1 MTDPTRGDIVD
12 QQMADI
18 LGEKY
23 LAYALSTIMSRSLPD
38 VRDGLKPVHRR
49 VLYAMR
55 ELNLA
60 SNTPPRKSAQVVG
73 SVIGKYHPHGDT
85 AVYDTMVRL
94 AQDFSSRY
102 PLVDG
107 QGNFGNIDGDGA
119 AAMRYTESR
128 LTAVAEAMLQGLDED
143 SVDFRPTYDGQE
155 NEPIVLP
162 SAFPNLLANG
172 STGIAV
178 GMATAIPPHNAGEL
192 ADALLLMVENPAV
205 DIEEI
210 VKLVPGPD
218 FPTGGVMIEPAE
230 AILEAYRTGRGGFR
244 VRARWE
250 IEKGQQGAYN
260 IIVTEMP
267 YQVQKSRL
275 IERIAELLNDK
286 KLPLLDD
293 VRDESSDTIRLVLV
307 PKTRN
312 VDAQMLMEQLF
323 RATDLENRIPFNMN
337 VLDGGLVPRVMN
349 LKEALRAFLDH
360 RHEVLERRSRFRLA
374 EIDRRLEVLEGYL
387 IAYLNIDEVIRIIR
401 EEDEPKPVMMA
412 RWGLSDPQV
421 EAILNMRLR
430 ALRKLE
436 EIQITT
442 ERNKL
447 AGERKA
453 LVALLGS
460 DAKRWAAV
468 GREIE
473 EMKKKFGQAT
483 TLGKRRT
490 TLDIAPVV
498 AELPRN
504 AHIEREPVTVLVSEK
519 GWARAVGGHDIDLD
533 AVKFKEGDKGRFVV
547 KADTTDLLL
556 IFATDG
562 KAFTVEVDKLPRGRG
577 FGEPLRL
584 MVDLGNDA
592 EPLTVF
598 RHQPGAKLLV
608 VAGDS
613 RGFLV
618 TEDDIIARTRSGKQV
633 LNMPAAVEAIAC
645 KPADGDHVAVMGDN
659 RKLLVFPLSEVPEIA
674 RGRGVILQKHKDG
687 AVVDVKII
695 RIAEGISW
703 PQGGRTRTE
712 NDLRPWL
719 GARASAGRMAPNGF
733 PKNNR
738 FA

>member
-1 MTDPTRGDIVD
+1 MTDATRGDIVD

-119 AAMRYTESR
+119 AAMRYTEAR

-192 ADALLLMVENPAV
+192 ADALLLMIENPAV

-218 FPTGGVMIEPAE
+218 FPTGGVMIETAD
-230 AILEAYRTGRGGFR
+230 AILDAYRTGRGGFR
-244 VRARWE
+244 VRARWK

-360 RHEVLERRSRFRLA
+360 RHEVLERRSRFRLS

-387 IAYLNIDEVIRIIR
+387 VAYLNIDEVIRIIR

-442 ERNKL
+442 ERDKL
-447 AGERKA
+447 DGERKA
-453 LVALLGS
+453 LLALLGS

-490 TLDIAPVV
+490 TLDVAPVV

-618 TEDDIIARTRSGKQV
+618 AEDEIIARTRSGKQV
-633 LNMPAAVEAIAC
+633 LNMPASVEAIAC
-645 KPADGDHVAVMGDN
+645 RPADGDHVAVVGDN
-659 RKLLVFPLSEVPEIA
+659 RKMLVFPLSEVPEMA

-695 RIAEGISW
+695 KIAEGISW

-712 NDLRPWL
+712 TDLRPWL

-738 FA
+738 FG

>member
-12 QQMADI
+12 QQLAAI

-60 SNTPPRKSAQVVG
+60 STTPPRKSAQVVG

-85 AVYDTMVRL
+85 AVYDALVRL

-119 AAMRYTESR
+119 AAMRYTEAR
-128 LTAVAEAMLQGLDED
+128 LTAVAEAMLAGLED
-143 SVDFRPTYDGQE
+143 DAVDFRATYDGQE

-162 SAFPNLLANG
+162 AAFPNLLANG

-192 ADALLLMVENPAV
+192 ADALLLLIDNPGAET
-205 DIEEI
+205 EEL

-218 FPTGGVMIEPAE
+218 FPTGGVMVEPAE
-230 AILEAYRTGRGGFR
+230 AILEAYKTGRGGFR

-250 IEKGQQGAYN
+250 VEKGPQGSYN
-260 IIVTEMP
+260 IVVTEIP

-293 VRDESSDTIRLVLV
+293 VRDESSDTVRLVLV
-307 PKTRN
+307 PKNRN
-312 VDAQMLMEQLF
+312 VEAPQLMEHLF
-323 RATDLENRIPFNMN
+323 RQTDLENRIPFNMN
-337 VLDGGLVPRVMN
+337 VLDGGLVPVVMG
-349 LKEALRAFLDH
+349 LKQALQAFLNH
-360 RHEVLERRSRFRLA
+360 RLEVLERRSRHRLG
-374 EIDRRLEVLEGYL
+374 EIDHRLEVLAGYL
-387 IAYLNIDEVIRIIR
+387 IAYLNIDEVIKIIR

-412 RWGLSDPQV
+412 RFGLTDVQS

-430 ALRKLE
+430 ALRRLE
-436 EIQITT
+436 EFQIKGEHDKLSAERTT
-442 ERNKL
+442 L
-447 AGERKA
+447 A
-453 LVALLGS
+453 ALLAS
-460 DAKRWAAV
+460 EAKRWKAV

-473 EMKKKFGQAT
+473 EMKKKFGQDT
-483 TLGKRRT
+483 KLGARRT
-490 TLDIAPVV
+490 TIETAPIV
-498 AELPRN
+498 AELPRH
-504 AHIEREPVTVLVSEK
+504 AAIEREPVTVLVSEK
-519 GWARAVGGHDIDLD
+519 GWARAVGGHDVDLE
-533 AVKFKEGDKGRFVV
+533 AVKFKEGDKHRFAV
-547 KADTTDLLL
+547 KAETTDLLL
-556 IFATDG
+556 VFSTDG
-562 KAFTVEVDKLPRGRG
+562 KAFTIEVDKLPRGRG

-584 MVDLGNDA
+584 MIDLGNDA
-592 EPLTVF
+592 EPLTVT

-608 VAGDS
+608 AAGDS
-613 RGFLV
+613 RGFV
-618 TEDDIIARTRSGKQV
+618 VAQDEIIARTRSGRQV
-633 LNMPAAVEAIAC
+633 LNMPAAVEAVAC
-645 KPADGDHVAVMGDN
+645 VPVDGDHVAVIGDN
-659 RKLLVFPLSEVPEIA
+659 RKLLVFPLSEMPEMA

-687 AVVDVKII
+687 GVTDVKVI
-695 RIAEGISW
+695 RMAEGLSW
-703 PQGGRTRTE
+703 KQGERTRTE
-712 NDLRPWL
+712 PDLRPWL
-719 GARASAGRMAPNGF
+719 GARASAGRMVPNGF
-733 PKNNR
+733 PRNNR
-738 FA
+738 FG

>member
-1 MTDPTRGDIVD
+1 MTDATRGDIVD

-192 ADALLLMVENPAV
+192 ADALLLLIANPAAE
-205 DIEEI
+205 IEEI

-230 AILEAYRTGRGGFR
+230 SILDAYRTGRGGFR

-250 IEKGQQGAYN
+250 VEKGQQGAYN
-260 IIVTEMP
+260 IIVTEIP

-312 VDAQMLMEQLF
+312 VDAQMLMEHLF
-323 RATDLENRIPFNMN
+323 KATDLENRIPFNMN

-401 EEDEPKPVMMA
+401 EEDEPKPVMME
-412 RWGLSDPQV
+412 RWSLTDMQV

-442 ERNKL
+442 ERDKL
-447 AGERKA
+447 SDERKA
-453 LVALLGS
+453 LVGLLAS
-460 DAKRWAAV
+460 DTKRWAAV

-483 TLGKRRT
+483 ALGKRRT
-490 TLDIAPVV
+490 TLDIAPIV

-504 AHIEREPVTVLVSEK
+504 AHIERESVTVLVSEK

-592 EPLTVF
+592 EPLTVI

-618 TEDDIIARTRSGKQV
+618 TEDDIIGRTRSGKQV
-633 LNMPAAVEAIAC
+633 LNMPASVEAIAC
-645 KPADGDHVAVMGDN
+645 KPADGDHVVVIGDN
-659 RKLLVFPLSEVPEIA
+659 RKMLVFPLSEVPEMA

-695 RIAEGISW
+695 KLADGINW
-703 PQGGRTRTE
+703 RQGERTRTE
-712 NDLRPWL
+712 SDLRPWL
-719 GARASAGRMAPNGF
+719 GSRAAAGRMAPNGF

-738 FA
+738 FG

>member
-192 ADALLLMVENPAV
+192 ADALLLMIENPAV
-205 DIEEI
+205 GIEEV

-267 YQVQKSRL
+267 YQVPKSRL

-293 VRDESSDTIRLVLV
+293 IRDESSDTIRLVLV

-360 RHEVLERRSRFRLA
+360 RHEVLERRSRFRLS

-436 EIQITT
+436 EIQITS
-442 ERNKL
+442 ERDKL
-447 AGERKA
+447 AGERKN
-453 LVALLGS
+453 LVALLAS

-473 EMKKKFGQAT
+473 EMKKKFGQGTA
-483 TLGKRRT
+483 LGKRRT
-490 TLDIAPVV
+490 TLDIAPIV

-504 AHIEREPVTVLVSEK
+504 AHIEREAVTVLVSEK
-519 GWARAVGGHDIDLD
+519 GWARAIGGHDIDLE
-533 AVKFKEGDKGRFVV
+533 AVKYKEGDKGNFVV
-547 KADTTDLLL
+547 KAETTDLLV
-556 IFATDG
+556 IFSTDG

-584 MVDLGNDA
+584 MVGLGNDA
-592 EPLTVF
+592 EPLAVF
-598 RHQPGAKLLV
+598 KHRPGAKLLV
-608 VAGDS
+608 AAGDS

-618 TEDDIIARTRSGKQV
+618 AEDDIIASTRSGKQV
-633 LNMPAAVEAIAC
+633 LNMPASVEAIAC
-645 KPADGDHVAVMGDN
+645 KPADGDHVAVVGDN
-659 RKLLVFPLSEVPEIA
+659 RKMLVFPLSEVPEMS

-695 RIAEGISW
+695 KLAEGISW
-703 PQGGRTRTE
+703 PQGGRTRSET
-712 NDLRPWL
+712 DLRPWL

-738 FA
+738 FG

>member
-633 LNMPAAVEAIAC
+633 LNMPASVEAIAC

>member
-1 MTDPTRGDIVD
+1 MTDPTRGEIVD

-60 SNTPPRKSAQVVG
+60 STTPPRKSAQVVG

-128 LTAVAEAMLQGLDED
+128 LTAVAEAMLQGIDED
-143 SVDFRPTYDGQE
+143 SVDFRPTYDGQD

-162 SAFPNLLANG
+162 AAFPNLLANG

-192 ADALLLMVENPAV
+192 ADALLLLIQNPATET
-205 DIEEI
+205 EEL

-218 FPTGGVMIEPAE
+218 FPTGGVMIEPPE
-230 AILEAYRTGRGGFR
+230 TILEAYKTGRGGFR

-250 IEKGQQGAYN
+250 IEKGPQGSYN
-260 IIVTEMP
+260 IVVTEIP

-307 PKTRN
+307 PKSRN
-312 VDAQMLMEQLF
+312 VEAPVLMEQLF
-323 RATDLENRIPFNMN
+323 RQTDLENRIPFNMN
-337 VLDGGLVPRVMN
+337 VLDGGLVPRVMG
-349 LKEALRAFLDH
+349 LKDALRAFLDH
-360 RHEVLERRSRFRLA
+360 RLEVLERRSRFRLA
-374 EIDRRLEVLEGYL
+374 AIDRRLEVLDGYL

-401 EEDEPKPVMMA
+401 EEDEPKPIMMA
-412 RWGLSDPQV
+412 RFGLTDPQV

-430 ALRKLE
+430 ALRRLE
-436 EIQITT
+436 EFEIKT
-442 ERNKL
+442 EHGKL
-447 AGERKA
+447 SDERKTLA
-453 LVALLGS
+453 ALLAS
-460 DAKRWAAV
+460 EAKRWAAV

-483 TLGKRRT
+483 QLGKRRT
-490 TLDIAPVV
+490 AIEAAPEV
-498 AELPRN
+498 AELPRA
-504 AHIEREPVTVLVSEK
+504 AHIEREAVTVLVSEK
-519 GWARAVGGHDIDLD
+519 GWARAIGGHDVDLD

-592 EPLTVF
+592 EPLAVI
-598 RHQPGAKLLV
+598 RHRPGAKLIV
-608 VAGDS
+608 AAGDS
-613 RGFLV
+613 RGFMV
-618 TEDDIIARTRSGKQV
+618 TEDEIIARTRSGKQV
-633 LNMPAAVEAIAC
+633 LNMPAAVEAVAC
-645 KPADGDHVAVMGDN
+645 RPVEGDHVAVVGEN
-659 RKLLVFPLSEVPEIA
+659 RKLLVFPLSEMPEMA

-687 AVVDVKII
+687 GVTDVKVFTL
-695 RIAEGISW
+695 AGGLSW
-703 PQGGRTRTE
+703 RQGERTRTE
-712 NDLRPWL
+712 TDLRPWL
-719 GARASAGRMAPNGF
+719 GQRAQAGRMVPNGF
-733 PKNNR
+733 PKNNK
-738 FA
+738 FE

>member
-1 MTDPTRGDIVD
+1 MTDATRGDIVD

-128 LTAVAEAMLQGLDED
+128 LTAVAEAMMQGIDED

-192 ADALLLMVENPAV
+192 ADALLLLIDNPAAE
-205 DIEEI
+205 IEDI
-210 VKLVPGPD
+210 VKRVPGPD
-218 FPTGGVMIEPAE
+218 FPTGGVMIEPAD

-250 IEKGQQGAYN
+250 IEKGQQGAYQ
-260 IIVTEMP
+260 IIVTEIP

-293 VRDESSDTIRLVLV
+293 VRDESSDTIRLVLM

-312 VDAQMLMEQLF
+312 VDAAMLMEQLF

-337 VLDGGLVPRVMN
+337 VLDGGLVPRVMS

-374 EIDRRLEVLEGYL
+374 EIDRRLEVLAGYL

-412 RWGLSDPQV
+412 KWALTDMQA

-436 EIQITT
+436 EFQIQG
-442 ERNKL
+442 EHDKL
-447 AGERKA
+447 SAERKS
-453 LVALLGS
+453 LVGLLAS
-460 DAKRWAAV
+460 DARRWATV
-468 GREIE
+468 GKEIE

-483 TLGKRRT
+483 KLGARRT

-504 AHIEREPVTVLVSEK
+504 AHIEREPVTVLVSDK
-519 GWARAVGGHDIDLD
+519 GWARAIGGHDVDLD
-533 AVKFKEGDKGRFVV
+533 AVKFKEGDKGKFAV
-547 KADTTDLLL
+547 KAETTDLLL

-562 KAFTVEVDKLPRGRG
+562 KAFTIEVDKLPRGRG

-584 MVDLGNDA
+584 MIDLGNDA

-598 RHQPGAKLLV
+598 RHTPGAKLLV
-608 VAGDS
+608 ATGDS

-618 TEDDIIARTRSGKQV
+618 AEDEIIARTRSGKQV
-633 LNMPAAVEAIAC
+633 LNMPPSVEAIAC

-659 RKLLVFPLSEVPEIA
+659 RKLLVFPLSEVPEMT

-687 AVVDVKII
+687 AVTDIKVIKLAD
-695 RIAEGISW
+695 GISW

-712 NDLRPWL
+712 SDLRPWL
-719 GARASAGRMAPNGF
+719 GARAQAGRMAPNGF

-738 FA
+738 FG

>member
-1 MTDPTRGDIVD
+1 
-12 QQMADI
+12 
-18 LGEKY
+18 
-23 LAYALSTIMSRSLPD
+23 
-38 VRDGLKPVHRR
+38 
-49 VLYAMR
+49 
-55 ELNLA
+55 
-60 SNTPPRKSAQVVG
+60 
-73 SVIGKYHPHGDT
+73 
-85 AVYDTMVRL
+85 
-94 AQDFSSRY
+94 
-102 PLVDG
+102 
-107 QGNFGNIDGDGA
+107 
-119 AAMRYTESR
+119 
-128 LTAVAEAMLQGLDED
+128 
-143 SVDFRPTYDGQE
+143 
-155 NEPIVLP
+155 
-162 SAFPNLLANG
+162 
-172 STGIAV
+172 
-178 GMATAIPPHNAGEL
+178 
-192 ADALLLMVENPAV
+192 
-205 DIEEI
+205 
-210 VKLVPGPD
+210 
-218 FPTGGVMIEPAE
+218 
-230 AILEAYRTGRGGFR
+230 
-244 VRARWE
+244 
-250 IEKGQQGAYN
+250 
-260 IIVTEMP
+260 
-267 YQVQKSRL
+267 
-275 IERIAELLNDK
+275 
-286 KLPLLDD
+286 
-293 VRDESSDTIRLVLV
+293 
-307 PKTRN
+307 
-312 VDAQMLMEQLF
+312 
-323 RATDLENRIPFNMN
+323 MN

-442 ERNKL
+442 ERDKL

-490 TLDIAPVV
+490 TLDIAPLV

-519 GWARAVGGHDIDLD
+519 GWARAVGGHDLDLD

-633 LNMPAAVEAIAC
+633 LNMPASVEAIAC

-659 RKLLVFPLSEVPEIA
+659 RKLLVFPLSEVPEMA

-695 RIAEGISW
+695 RIADGISW

>member
-12 QQMADI
+12 QQLATI

-60 SNTPPRKSAQVVG
+60 STTPPRKSAQVVG

-85 AVYDTMVRL
+85 AVYDALVRL

-119 AAMRYTESR
+119 AAMRYTEAR
-128 LTAVAEAMLQGLDED
+128 LTAVAEAMLSGLED
-143 SVDFRPTYDGQE
+143 DAVDFRATYDGQD

-162 SAFPNLLANG
+162 AAFPNLLANG

-192 ADALLLMVENPAV
+192 ADALLLLIENPAV
-205 DIEEI
+205 ETEEI

-218 FPTGGVMIEPAE
+218 FPTGGVMVEPPE
-230 AILEAYRTGRGGFR
+230 AILEAYKTGRGGFR

-250 IEKGQQGAYN
+250 VEKGAQGAYN
-260 IIVTEMP
+260 IVVTEIP
-267 YQVQKSRL
+267 YQVQKSKL

-293 VRDESSDTIRLVLV
+293 VRDESSDTVRLVLV
-307 PKTRN
+307 PKSRN
-312 VDAQMLMEQLF
+312 VEAPVLMEHLF
-323 RATDLENRIPFNMN
+323 RQTDLENRIPFNMN
-337 VLDGGLVPRVMN
+337 VLDGGLVPVVMG
-349 LKEALRAFLDH
+349 LKQALQAFLNH
-360 RHEVLERRSRFRLA
+360 RLEVLERRSRHRLA
-374 EIDRRLEVLEGYL
+374 EIDHRLEVLDGYL
-387 IAYLNIDEVIRIIR
+387 IAYLNIDEVIKIIR

-412 RWGLSDPQV
+412 RFGLTDVQS

-430 ALRKLE
+430 ALRRLE
-436 EIQITT
+436 EFQIKGEHDKLSAERTT
-442 ERNKL
+442 L
-447 AGERKA
+447 A
-453 LVALLGS
+453 ALLAS
-460 DAKRWAAV
+460 EAKRWKAV

-473 EMKKKFGQAT
+473 EMKRKFGQAT
-483 TLGKRRT
+483 KLGARRT
-490 TLDIAPVV
+490 TIETAPIV
-498 AELPRN
+498 ADLPRH
-504 AHIEREPVTVLVSEK
+504 AAIEREPVTVLVSEK

-533 AVKFKEGDKGRFVV
+533 AVKFKEGDKHLFAV
-547 KADTTDLLL
+547 KAETTDLLL
-556 IFATDG
+556 IFSTDG
-562 KAFTVEVDKLPRGRG
+562 KAFTIEVDKLPRGRG

-584 MVDLGNDA
+584 MIDLGNDA
-592 EPLTVF
+592 EPLKVF

-608 VAGDS
+608 AAGDS
-613 RGFLV
+613 RGFV
-618 TEDDIIARTRSGKQV
+618 VAQDEIVARTRSGKQV
-633 LNMPAAVEAIAC
+633 LNMPASVEAVAC
-645 KPADGDHVAVMGDN
+645 VPVDGDHVAVVGDN
-659 RKLLVFPLSEVPEIA
+659 RKLLVFPLSEMPEMA

-687 AVVDVKII
+687 GVTDVKVI
-695 RIAEGISW
+695 RLTDGLSW
-703 PQGGRTRTE
+703 KQGERTRTE
-712 NDLRPWL
+712 SDLRPWL
-719 GARASAGRMAPNGF
+719 GARASAGRMVPNGF
-733 PKNNR
+733 PRSNR
-738 FA
+738 FG

>member
-1 MTDPTRGDIVD
+1 MTDSNQGDIVSE
-12 QQMADI
+12 QLSKI

-60 SNTPPRKSAQVVG
+60 STTPPRKSAQVVG

-85 AVYDTMVRL
+85 AVYDALVRL

-119 AAMRYTESR
+119 AAMRYTEAR
-128 LTAVAEAMLQGLDED
+128 LTAVAEAMLQAIDENA
-143 SVDFRPTYDGQE
+143 VDFRPTYDGQE

-192 ADALLLMVENPAV
+192 ADALLLLIANPAAETE
-205 DIEEI
+205 DL
-210 VKLVPGPD
+210 VKHVPGPD
-218 FPTGGVMIEPAE
+218 FPTGGVMIEPPE
-230 AILEAYRTGRGGFR
+230 TILEAYRTGRGGFR

-250 IEKGQQGAYN
+250 IEKGAQGAYL
-260 IIVTEMP
+260 IVVTEIP

-275 IERIAELLNDK
+275 IERMAELLNDK
-286 KLPLLDD
+286 KLPLLED

-307 PKTRN
+307 PKSRN
-312 VDAQMLMEQLF
+312 VDATQLMEQLF

-337 VLDGGLVPRVMN
+337 VLDGGLVPRVMG

-360 RHEVLERRSRFRLA
+360 RHEVLERRSQFRLA
-374 EIDRRLEVLEGYL
+374 EIDRRLEVLAGYL

-412 RWGLSDPQV
+412 KFGLTDMQA

-430 ALRKLE
+430 SLRKLE
-436 EIQITT
+436 EFQIKGEHDKLSAERTT
-442 ERNKL
+442 
-447 AGERKA
+447 
-453 LVALLGS
+453 LVALLAS
-460 DAKRWAAV
+460 PAKRWAAV

-483 TLGKRRT
+483 ELGKRRT
-490 TLDIAPVV
+490 TLALAPEV

-504 AHIEREPVTVLVSEK
+504 AHIEREPVTVLLSEK
-519 GWARAVGGHDIDLD
+519 GWIRAVGGHDVDLD
-533 AVKFKEGDKGRFVV
+533 TVKFKEGDKGRFVV
-547 KADTTDLLL
+547 KTETTDLLL

-598 RHQPGAKLLV
+598 RHRPGAKLLV
-608 VAGDS
+608 AAGDS
-613 RGFLV
+613 RGFVV
-618 TEDDIIARTRSGKQV
+618 TEDEIIARTRSGKQV
-633 LNMPAAVEAIAC
+633 LNMPASVEAVAC
-645 KPADGDHVAVMGDN
+645 RPAEGDHVAVVGDN
-659 RKLLVFPLSEVPEIA
+659 RKLLVFPLSEMPEMA

-687 AVVDVKII
+687 GIVDVKVFNL
-695 RIAEGISW
+695 ADGISW
-703 PQGGRTRTE
+703 RQGERTRTE
-712 NDLRPWL
+712 TDLRPWL
-719 GARASAGRMAPNGF
+719 GVRAAAGRMVPNGF
-733 PKNNR
+733 PKSNK
-738 FA
+738 FG

>member
-1 MTDPTRGDIVD
+1 MTDSNRGDIVD

-119 AAMRYTESR
+119 AAMRYTEAR
-128 LTAVAEAMLQGLDED
+128 LTAVAEAMLQAIDED
-143 SVDFRPTYDGQE
+143 AVDFRPTYDGQD

-192 ADALLLMVENPAV
+192 ADALLLLIDNPAAET
-205 DIEEI
+205 EEL

-218 FPTGGVMIEPAE
+218 FPTGGTMIESPE
-230 AILEAYRTGRGGFR
+230 AVLEAYRTGRGGFR
-244 VRARWE
+244 VRAKWE
-250 IEKGQQGAYN
+250 IEKGAQGAYN

-275 IERIAELLNDK
+275 IERMAELLNDK

-293 VRDESSDTIRLVLV
+293 IRDESSDTIRLVLV
-307 PKTRN
+307 PKSRN
-312 VDAQMLMEQLF
+312 VEAPVLMEQLF
-323 RATDLENRIPFNMN
+323 RLTDLENRIPFNMN
-337 VLDGGLVPRVMN
+337 VLDGGLVPRVMG
-349 LKEALRAFLDH
+349 LKDALKAFLDH
-360 RHEVLERRSRFRLA
+360 RHDVLERRSRYRLG
-374 EIDRRLEVLEGYL
+374 EIDRRLEVLAGYL

-412 RWGLSDPQV
+412 KWSLTDMQA

-436 EIQITT
+436 EFQIQG
-442 ERNKL
+442 EHDKL
-447 AGERKA
+447 SAERKG
-453 LVALLGS
+453 LVDLLAS
-460 DAKRWAAV
+460 DKKRWAAV
-468 GREIE
+468 GKEIA

-483 TLGKRRT
+483 KLGARRT
-490 TLDIAPVV
+490 VIETAPVV

-504 AHIEREPVTVLVSEK
+504 AHIEREAVTVLVSEK
-519 GWARAVGGHDIDLD
+519 GWARAVGGHDVDLD
-533 AVKFKEGDKGRFVV
+533 AVKYKEGDKGRFVV
-547 KADTTDLLL
+547 KAETTDLLL

-562 KAFTVEVDKLPRGRG
+562 KAFTVEIDKLPRGRG

-584 MVDLGNDA
+584 MVGLGNDA
-592 EPLTVF
+592 EPLAVF
-598 RHQPGAKLLV
+598 KHRPGAKLLV
-608 VAGDS
+608 AAGDS

-618 TEDDIIARTRSGKQV
+618 AEDEIIASTRSGKQV
-633 LNMPAAVEAIAC
+633 LNMPASVEAIAC
-645 KPADGDHVAVMGDN
+645 KPADGDHVAVIGDN
-659 RKLLVFPLSEVPEIA
+659 RKLLVFPLSEVPEMA

-687 AVVDVKII
+687 AVTDVKII
-695 RIAEGISW
+695 KLADGISW

-712 NDLRPWL
+712 SDLRPWL
-719 GARASAGRMAPNGF
+719 GARATAGRMAPNGF